1 MEAVK
6 LIPDWRKKL
15 RKAWSVRM
23 ALLSGFFSAATG
35 VAPYFQGMIDP
46 LLFAL
51 LASFFA
57 FGAVIAR
64 LLAQPDLKDE

>member
-1 MEAVK
+1 MK
-6 LIPDWRKKL
+6 FIPDWRQKF

-35 VAPYFQGMIDP
+35 VAPYFQGLIDP
-46 LLFAL
+46 LPFAL

-57 FGAVIAR
+57 FGAVVAR
-64 LLAQPDLKDE
+64 LIYQPDMHDGK

>member
-1 MEAVK
+1 M
-6 LIPDWRKKL
+6 ISDWRKML
-15 RKAWSVRM
+15 RRAWSVRM
-23 ALLSGFFSAATG
+23 ALIAGLFSAASG

-46 LLFAL
+46 LIFAL

-64 LLAQPDLKDE
+64 LLAQPDLKDD

>member
-1 MEAVK
+1 MKMVS
-6 LIPDWRKKL
+6 DWRKKL
-15 RKAWSVRM
+15 RRAWSVRM
-23 ALLSGFFSAATG
+23 ALISGFFSAASG

-46 LLFAL
+46 LIFAL

-64 LLAQPDLKDE
+64 LLAQPDLKDD